1 MTTFWRWILAAS
13 IACGVAQSVAAQSP
27 LPLPERVARLPDTNF
42 RAWFG
47 TMLEM
52 EYQKGAAWQSFF
64 GDVGPTEGCAAI
76 QDIKKRIL
84 QRDLHEFK
92 AAYVDAVSRGMAPTV
107 FSNVPDNLL
116 STQFSSLVGRFQK
129 DLSVFLGPRVLEMGE
144 AGRQWADSH
153 GYRGRRLGYNNA
165 GIPYWGSQ
173 SALTNLVCLF
183 PGDGGLLRGW
193 KD

>member
-1 MTTFWRWILAAS
+1 MTFWRWILVVS
-13 IACGVAQSVAAQSP
+13 IACGIAQSAGAQSQSP
-27 LPLPERVARLPDTNF
+27 LPNRLERLPDTNF

-52 EYQKGAAWQSFF
+52 QYRKGADWQTFF
-64 GDVGPTEGCAAI
+64 GDVGPTEGCAALR
-76 QDIKKRIL
+76 DIKNQIL
-84 QRDLHEFK
+84 QRDLAEFK
-92 AAYVDAVSRGMAPTV
+92 AAYVNAVAKGMAPTV

-116 STQFSSLVGRFQK
+116 STQFSSRIDRFQK
-129 DLSVFLGPRVLEMGE
+129 DLGDFLGPRVLEMGE

-173 SALTNLVCLF
+173 PAMTNLVCQF
-183 PGDGGLLRGW
+183 PDDAGLLRGW